1 MELIE
6 LLADGA
12 WHAGPQL
19 AGALGVSRAAV
30 WKKVRAARGLGL
42 TIHAVRGRGYRLPGA
57 FVLLDAGAIRAG
69 LSAAGA
75 AELEDL
81 SVAGSVDSTSSRL
94 LAAPHAGAGRGCRAL
109 FAEHQSS
116 GRGRRGRQW
125 VSPYGA
131 NLYFSVARALDPA
144 PPAIGALGLAVGV
157 GLAEAL
163 QGLGVAAIGLKWPND
178 LVVDGA
184 KLGGILIDHQGEA
197 AGYCRIVVGVGI
209 NVTMAPEQAR
219 EVDQPWASLAGVL
232 GRSPDRNALA
242 AACLDAVLDALRGYA
257 AGGFT
262 AFRARWQRY
271 DVLQDRPVWLES
283 AAGREAGRAV
293 GIAAD
298 GALLVAMRSGVRHCY
313 AGDVSV
319 RDTGP

>member
-1 MELIE
+1 
-6 LLADGA
+6 
-12 WHAGPQL
+12 
-19 AGALGVSRAAV
+19 
-30 WKKVRAARGLGL
+30 
-42 TIHAVRGRGYRLPGA
+42 
-57 FVLLDAGAIRAG
+57 
-69 LSAAGA
+69 
-75 AELEDL
+75 
-81 SVAGSVDSTSSRL
+81 
-94 LAAPHAGAGRGCRAL
+94 
-109 FAEHQSS
+109 
-116 GRGRRGRQW
+116 
-125 VSPYGA
+125 
-131 NLYFSVARALDPA
+131 
-144 PPAIGALGLAVGV
+144 
-157 GLAEAL
+157 
-163 QGLGVAAIGLKWPND
+163 WPND